1 METRRIFNP
10 SITQLWKTKRK
21 REKYIARERCLAQV
35 HVFKVFL
42 WCYCRMY
49 TIPRP
54 VWMSIGQA
62 LNIVANLL
70 FAFGRQ
76 SFLMPASAIMG
87 FCFGVQVSVMI
98 PTASEL
104 FGLKHFGVIY
114 NFINMSIPLSS
125 LLFSAL
131 LAGHLY
137 DQEAEPG
144 NHVCYGMQCFQLTF
158 ITLGCVCVVG
168 ILVSLFL
175 SYRIRPVYK
184 TLYPSGVHDTTLPQ
198 SDVSWSILPQSD
210 LSSSSLPQ
218 IDVSSSIEDVQTS
231 S

>member
-1 METRRIFNP
+1 M
-10 SITQLWKTKRK
+10 
-21 REKYIARERCLAQV
+21 A
-35 HVFKVFL
+35 
-42 WCYCRMY
+42 
-49 TIPRP
+49 
-54 VWMSIGQA
+54 IGQA
-62 LNIVANLL
+62 INIIANVL
-70 FAFGRQ
+70 FAFERGG
-76 SFLMPASAIMG
+76 FLTPASAIMG

-114 NFINMSIPLSS
+114 NFINMSIPLTS
-125 LLFSAL
+125 LFFSAL
-131 LAGHLY
+131 LAGFLY
-137 DQEAEPG
+137 DRKAGPS
-144 NHVCYGMQCFQLTF
+144 NICYGMQCFQLTF

>member
-1 METRRIFNP
+1 
-10 SITQLWKTKRK
+10 
-21 REKYIARERCLAQV
+21 
-35 HVFKVFL
+35 
-42 WCYCRMY
+42 MY

-158 ITLGCVCVVG
+158 VTLAVVCVLG
-168 ILVSLFL
+168 LLVSLIL

-184 TLYPSGVHDTTLPQ
+184 TLYPSAMHDGIVPQ
-198 SDVSWSILPQSD
+198 SDVSSSALLPED
-210 LSSSSLPQ
+210 VISSSL
-218 IDVSSSIEDVQTS
+218 EELQTS
-231 S
+231 